1 MKEVN
6 TSVIEVPES
15 FRLACELF
23 GITVPDFI
31 QLFVNH
37 YSFVDNFFYDNSPY
51 DLATKSFPY
60 VMEGK
65 GKGVQHDNPKLEKA
79 QIGHLQKLMQRII
92 KVSINRSY
100 SYGQRRNRGR
110 VLTNSMFDILSKN
123 KNVKTVIYMDEETK
137 INLNKDI
144 LVNSIFSGVSVAEF
158 LNRVMRC
165 VTLPDHLARMHLDKG
180 VYNPV
185 IALYIRVYD
194 GYGDIVD
201 EEYRSTAW
209 AKEFIMDIQELD
221 KRFFFNRKIE
231 HRIAAYEDWLDDYLL
246 NNKY

>member
-1 MKEVN
+1 MKEIN
-6 TSVIEVPES
+6 TSAIEVPES

-31 QLFVNH
+31 QLFVDH
-37 YSFVDNFFYDNSPY
+37 YSFIDNFFHDNSSY

-60 VMEGK
+60 VMENK
-65 GKGVQHDNPKLEKA
+65 EKAIQKDKLKLEKS
-79 QIGHLQKLMQRII
+79 QLGQLQKLMQRII

-100 SYGQRRNRGR
+100 TYAQRRNRGR
-110 VLTNSMFDILSKN
+110 VLANSIFDILSKD
-123 KNVKTVIYMDEETK
+123 KDVKTVIYMDEETK

-144 LVNSIFSGVSVAEF
+144 LVNSIFSEVSVVEF

-180 VYNPV
+180 IFNPV
-185 IALYIRVYD
+185 VAFYMQVYD
-194 GYGDIVD
+194 GYGKIVD
-201 EEYRSTAW
+201 EGYRSSVW
-209 AKEFIMDIQELD
+209 AKNFIMDIQELD
-221 KRFFFNRKIE
+221 KRFFFMRKIE
-231 HRIAAYEDWLDDYLL
+231 QRILLYEDWLDDYLL